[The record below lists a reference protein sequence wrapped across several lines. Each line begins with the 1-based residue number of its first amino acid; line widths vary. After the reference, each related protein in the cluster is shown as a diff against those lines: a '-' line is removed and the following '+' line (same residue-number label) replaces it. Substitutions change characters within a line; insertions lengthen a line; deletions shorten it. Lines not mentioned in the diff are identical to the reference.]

1 MSLSRGSLILHLSH
15 QAEAVVR
22 ATAGVVAEHAVAITS
37 RFYPS
42 MFEAHPEL
50 RNIFNMGNQANGEQ
64 RQALASAVVAYAGH
78 LIDPE
83 APSFAPVLQRIAH
96 KHVSL
101 GIRPEQYT
109 IVGHHLMNAVGEVL
123 GDAVTPEVAQA
134 WDEVY
139 WLFAV
144 QLIAEEARL
153 YTLAGVDPTEPWRRY
168 VVDERVEEAT
178 DTVTLVLRPQD
189 GGPVPAHQPGQYVS
203 VVVDLPDGSRQPRQY
218 TVSSGPRENTLQ
230 ITVRRVRGIDGAPD
244 GAVSTFL
251 HERVAVGHLL
261 DVGTPSGDL
270 VLDHGDNA
278 LLLISAGVGIT
289 PVAAILDDLAA
300 SATHRPV
307 TVAHADR
314 SAASHALYD
323 ATFAAIANLS
333 DAEAHTWYEHVDAAG
348 SQRGAQTGLMDLSRL
363 DIPEDADVFMCG
375 PLPFMR
381 DVRAALVRRG
391 VPSTRIRYE
400 VFGPDMFAGSTLT
413 A

>member
-1 MSLSRGSLILHLSH
+1 MLLSR
-15 QAEAVVR
+15 QAEPVVR
-22 ATAGVVAEHAVAITS
+22 ATAPVVAEHAVAITS
-37 RFYPS
+37 RFYPA
-42 MFEAHPEL
+42 MFAAHPEL
-50 RNIFNMGNQANGEQ
+50 LNIFNRGNQANGEQ

-78 LIDPE
+78 LLDPDG
-83 APSFAPVLQRIAH
+83 ASFRPVMQRIAH

-123 GDAVTPEVAQA
+123 GDAVTAEVAQA

-139 WLFAV
+139 WLFAA

-168 VVDERVEEAT
+168 VVVERIDEAT
-178 DTVTLVLRPQD
+178 DTVSLVFRPED

-203 VVVDLPDGSRQPRQY
+203 VVATLADGSRQPRQY
-218 TVSSGPRENTLQ
+218 TVSTGPRDNTLQ
-230 ITVRRVRGIDGAPD
+230 ITVRRVRGAGGAPD
-244 GAVSTFL
+244 GMVSTFL
-251 HERVAVGHLL
+251 HEHVAVG
-261 DVGTPSGDL
+261 DVLELGTPSGDL
-270 VLDHGDNA
+270 VLDQGDDP

-289 PVAAILDDLAA
+289 PVAAILDDLAMRG
-300 SATHRPV
+300 ATRPV

-314 SAASHALYD
+314 SASSHALFD
-323 ATFAAIANLS
+323 ATAGAIAALGN
-333 DAEAHTWYEHVDAAG
+333 AEAHTWYERVDTVG
-348 SQRGAQTGLMDLSRL
+348 SRRGARPGLMDLSAVE
-363 DIPEDADVFMCG
+363 IPDATDVFMCG

-381 DVRAALVRRG
+381 DVRASLVRRG

-400 VFGPDMFAGSTLT
+400 VFGPDMFAGETLS